1 MREISPTAGLDKK
14 LAKSRTH
21 THIHARRATATPG
34 TAAPKCKY
42 QSTNIRPIHVRP
54 VYELTTT
61 LISTAAFTT
70 TTTTTPNTPPAYSH
84 APGEGLPS
92 EGIQAAQ
99 SLHPTPPPRTHTFSM
114 PGVPNLSLVE
124 GSFEELALELATYLD
139 GLKGEGST
147 VAADITPS
155 LADAEKPSQQTDKDA
170 VLKKLVIASAA
181 LNGAPEREL
190 QAAYNLLIHLISQ
203 VEEPERYLPP
213 VCKNLSSPIT
223 SSPQN
228 GTGIALGVLS
238 TLFNAIQPD
247 EDTRY
252 HVLLPIIELV
262 KTSGRS
268 GTYDTL
274 APQLTN
280 LDAWLE
286 EWEMEPDEP
295 SALSRTKPHHQKH
308 DLTALDSIQALRKSD
323 EAWGELLE
331 IFSGQL
337 YEDLQEFK
345 EANTSFLSSNG
356 LNEDTLDRKMR
367 LLTLTS
373 LAAQSSSDTRT
384 LPYSRIAKALNIPSE
399 DVEMWVI
406 DCIRCGLVE
415 GKLSQQKGEFL
426 IHRCTHR
433 AFGEKQWREVASRL
447 ETWRTSLVN
456 VLNVIRS
463 QKEDF
468 IRKKEAELAGPEVRS
483 GQNYRPD
490 RRQRNAPFD
499 GS

>member
-1 MREISPTAGLDKK
+1 
-14 LAKSRTH
+14 
-21 THIHARRATATPG
+21 
-34 TAAPKCKY
+34 
-42 QSTNIRPIHVRP
+42 
-54 VYELTTT
+54 
-61 LISTAAFTT
+61 
-70 TTTTTPNTPPAYSH
+70 
-84 APGEGLPS
+84 
-92 EGIQAAQ
+92 
-99 SLHPTPPPRTHTFSM
+99 M

-124 GSFEELALELATYLD
+124 GSFEELALELASYLD

-147 VAADITPS
+147 VAAEITPS

-228 GTGIALGVLS
+228 GTGIALGVLG

-286 EWEMEPDEP
+286 EWEMEPDECRKLYLAV
-295 SALSRTKPHHQKH
+295 SQAAGVANRTEDSYIYLLKALRTLQDQAASPEARDLSLRALKTALQAEKH
-308 DLTALDSIQALRKSD
+308 FDFQDLTALDSIQALRKSD

-345 EANTSFLSSNG
+345 EANPSFLSSNS

-468 IRKKEAELAGPEVRS
+468 IREKEAELAGPEVRS

-490 RRQRNAPFD
+490 RRQRNAPVEVE
-499 GS
+499 

>member
-1 MREISPTAGLDKK
+1 
-14 LAKSRTH
+14 
-21 THIHARRATATPG
+21 
-34 TAAPKCKY
+34 
-42 QSTNIRPIHVRP
+42 
-54 VYELTTT
+54 
-61 LISTAAFTT
+61 
-70 TTTTTPNTPPAYSH
+70 
-84 APGEGLPS
+84 
-92 EGIQAAQ
+92 
-99 SLHPTPPPRTHTFSM
+99 M

-286 EWEMEPDEP
+286 EWEMEPDECRKLYLAV
-295 SALSRTKPHHQKH
+295 SQAAGAANRTEDSYIYLLKALRTLQDKAASPEARELSLRALKTALQAEKH
-308 DLTALDSIQALRKSD
+308 FDFQDLTALDSIQALRKSD

-367 LLTLTS
+367 LLTLT
-373 LAAQSSSDTRT
+373 
-384 LPYSRIAKALNIPSE
+384 
-399 DVEMWVI
+399 
-406 DCIRCGLVE
+406 
-415 GKLSQQKGEFL
+415 
-426 IHRCTHR
+426 
-433 AFGEKQWREVASRL
+433 
-447 ETWRTSLVN
+447 
-456 VLNVIRS
+456 
-463 QKEDF
+463 
-468 IRKKEAELAGPEVRS
+468 
-483 GQNYRPD
+483 
-490 RRQRNAPFD
+490 
-499 GS
+499 